1 MNKKTVITGFIL
13 TIIIIGVILAIYFGT
28 RKTNDPE
35 KEPIISISSAELAA
49 QSETETE
56 TYKMMTEYYDLPELS
71 KGVEIKTTINVKDSY
86 LIKTLK
92 ITRTNGSNVDEQNVP
107 ISDGDKTISF
117 RPKPNENMAVTH
129 TIKVTYTTLVSD
141 TVKDGPSATI
151 AISEDQLSLAS
162 TSKSGDIS
170 LTVGNPSLS
179 NNVLFTKNYVTIKLG
194 SIDIF
199 PSQKIYF
206 SPASGNGFK
215 IMGASGNSL
224 NVVNGKIFYILA
236 AGNKNMIATT
246 ATETTATQYLTYT
259 NNTLSLSSKTINIQN
274 KLFDITFGSAVP
286 AVEEKAPS
294 KPTLDNGKINW
305 QGSGQTGVDYGGLIW
320 TSVGNAPWD
329 QKYKFRCEKNGK
341 VSEFSGVYGPVS
353 HHNYNNPKIRVS
365 LNGVKPCAGDS
376 DSKLQVFDA
385 KTDTDIT
392 SQMKNFGMSSSY
404 DGSESVFVDKRN
416 SPYYKTGSYDCT
428 GDWRSQITK
437 CTNESSCKAI
447 GQHEN
452 GCWQKFA
459 GDTWNPSIYA
469 TDLGGNSKRMV
480 LQKKTA
486 FKQFYYGDGGCVN
499 ESFAKTRCRDGAACT
514 AVGKQ
519 SNGCWHTLQN
529 EGPNGEEKD
538 WGTYNTVILRK
549 DM

>member
-1 MNKKTVITGFIL
+1 M
-13 TIIIIGVILAIYFGT
+13 
-28 RKTNDPE
+28 
-35 KEPIISISSAELAA
+35 
-49 QSETETE
+49 
-56 TYKMMTEYYDLPELS
+56 
-71 KGVEIKTTINVKDSY
+71 
-86 LIKTLK
+86 
-92 ITRTNGSNVDEQNVP
+92 
-107 ISDGDKTISF
+107 
-117 RPKPNENMAVTH
+117 
-129 TIKVTYTTLVSD
+129 
-141 TVKDGPSATI
+141 
-151 AISEDQLSLAS
+151 
-162 TSKSGDIS
+162 
-170 LTVGNPSLS
+170 
-179 NNVLFTKNYVTIKLG
+179 
-194 SIDIF
+194 
-199 PSQKIYF
+199 
-206 SPASGNGFK
+206 
-215 IMGASGNSL
+215 
-224 NVVNGKIFYILA
+224 
-236 AGNKNMIATT
+236 
-246 ATETTATQYLTYT
+246 
-259 NNTLSLSSKTINIQN
+259 
-274 KLFDITFGSAVP
+274 
-286 AVEEKAPS
+286 
-294 KPTLDNGKINW
+294 
-305 QGSGQTGVDYGGLIW
+305 
-320 TSVGNAPWD
+320 
-329 QKYKFRCEKNGK
+329 
-341 VSEFSGVYGPVS
+341 
-353 HHNYNNPKIRVS
+353 
-365 LNGVKPCAGDS
+365 KPCAGDS

>member
-1 MNKKTVITGFIL
+1 MNKKTAITGFIL

-162 TSKSGDIS
+162 TSKSGDVS

-246 ATETTATQYLTYT
+246 ATETTATEYLTYT
-259 NNTLSLSSKTINIQN
+259 NNTLSLSIKTINIQN
-274 KLFDITFGSAVP
+274 KLFDITFGGAVQVVPKPYTYYEEENPSWSTCGADLSA
-286 AVEEKAPS
+286 
-294 KPTLDNGKINW
+294 
-305 QGSGQTGVDYGGLIW
+305 LI
-320 TSVGNAPWD
+320 TH
-329 QKYKFRCEKNGK
+329 CKN
-341 VSEFSGVYGPVS
+341 S
-353 HHNYNNPKIRVS
+353 
-365 LNGVKPCAGDS
+365 
-376 DSKLQVFDA
+376 
-385 KTDTDIT
+385 
-392 SQMKNFGMSSSY
+392 
-404 DGSESVFVDKRN
+404 
-416 SPYYKTGSYDCT
+416 
-428 GDWRSQITK
+428 
-437 CTNESSCKAI
+437 TNCGAI
-447 GQHEN
+447 G
-452 GCWQKFA
+452 
-459 GDTWNPSIYA
+459 
-469 TDLGGNSKRMV
+469 R
-480 LQKKTA
+480 
-486 FKQFYYGDGGCVN
+486 
-499 ESFAKTRCRDGAACT
+499 
-514 AVGKQ
+514 Q
-519 SNGCWHTLQN
+519 SNGCWHMFKGDSLPNDSDTAFYAKYGTVLEKKNDFKLFYGGDGALGRDGRNACNMTDADKQDACIRDDKLQII
-529 EGPNGEEKD
+529 GSGGSCGHKY
-538 WGTYNTVILRK
+538 YNTDKGMGSKLPTDYTNIHFCNREYGIEYGLISPNTGHNWHASGLTPEECRVKAVANGDNAYGMSTPTHPDVIAGKNKVSCWSRK
-549 DM
+549 IPGVGSDTFTGLVTTGEGGNLDHHIAGCTTIGKKVSNNCV

>member
-162 TSKSGDIS
+162 TSKSGDVS
-170 LTVGNPSLS
+170 LTVSDPSLS

-194 SIDIF
+194 TTDIF
-199 PSQKIYF
+199 PEQQIYF

-224 NVVNGKIFYILA
+224 NIVNGKVFYILA

-246 ATETTATQYLTYT
+246 ATETPATEYLTYT
-259 NNTLSLSSKTINIQN
+259 DNTLSLSIKTINFQN

-286 AVEEKAPS
+286 APPS
-294 KPTLDNGKINW
+294 
-305 QGSGQTGVDYGGLIW
+305 V
-320 TSVGNAPWD
+320 
-329 QKYKFRCEKNGK
+329 
-341 VSEFSGVYGPVS
+341 
-353 HHNYNNPKIRVS
+353 
-365 LNGVKPCAGDS
+365 
-376 DSKLQVFDA
+376 
-385 KTDTDIT
+385 
-392 SQMKNFGMSSSY
+392 
-404 DGSESVFVDKRN
+404 

>member
-1 MNKKTVITGFIL
+1 MNSNKVQAITGFIV
-13 TIIIIGVILAIYFGT
+13 TIIIIGVILAIYFSTSTKKSDTGT
-28 RKTNDPE
+28 VEE
-35 KEPIISISSAELAA
+35 KVPNISISGINLANKN
-49 QSETETE
+49 TE
-56 TYKMMTEYYDLPELS
+56 TYMLMTEYYDLPELS
-71 KGVEIKTTINVKDSY
+71 KQVKIDVIVTISDSY
-86 LIKTLK
+86 LIETLK
-92 ITRTNGSNVDEQNVP
+92 IRRTNGTNISEQNLD
-107 ISDGDKTISF
+107 ISDGTKTVSF
-117 RPKPNENMAVTH
+117 EALTDENMASGSGH
-129 TIKVTYTTLVSD
+129 TIEVIYTTYLNTTEVIGASD
-141 TVKDGPSATI
+141 TVTI
-151 AISEDQLSLAS
+151 SVEQLSLAS
-162 TSKSGDIS
+162 VEGSGSIT
-170 LTVGNPSLS
+170 LTVDNTGLQSD
-179 NNVLFTKNYVTIKLG
+179 VRITRNYVVITLG
-194 SIDIF
+194 TTDIF
-199 PSQKIYF
+199 AGKKVYF

-246 ATETTATQYLTYT
+246 ATETTATEYLTYT
-259 NNTLSLSSKTINIQN
+259 NNTLSLSIKTINFQN

-286 AVEEKAPS
+286 APPS
-294 KPTLDNGKINW
+294 
-305 QGSGQTGVDYGGLIW
+305 V
-320 TSVGNAPWD
+320 
-329 QKYKFRCEKNGK
+329 
-341 VSEFSGVYGPVS
+341 
-353 HHNYNNPKIRVS
+353 
-365 LNGVKPCAGDS
+365 
-376 DSKLQVFDA
+376 
-385 KTDTDIT
+385 
-392 SQMKNFGMSSSY
+392 
-404 DGSESVFVDKRN
+404 

>member
-1 MNKKTVITGFIL
+1 MNKKTAITGFIL

-49 QSETETE
+49 QSETE

-117 RPKPNENMAVTH
+117 RPKPNENMAVSH

-199 PSQKIYF
+199 PSQQIYF

-246 ATETTATQYLTYT
+246 ATETPATEYLTYT
-259 NNTLSLSSKTINIQN
+259 NNTLSLSIKTINFQN

-286 AVEEKAPS
+286 APPS
-294 KPTLDNGKINW
+294 STPTPP
-305 QGSGQTGVDYGGLIW
+305 
-320 TSVGNAPWD
+320 SV
-329 QKYKFRCEKNGK
+329 
-341 VSEFSGVYGPVS
+341 
-353 HHNYNNPKIRVS
+353 
-365 LNGVKPCAGDS
+365 
-376 DSKLQVFDA
+376 
-385 KTDTDIT
+385 
-392 SQMKNFGMSSSY
+392 
-404 DGSESVFVDKRN
+404 

>member
-1 MNKKTVITGFIL
+1 MNKKTAITGFIL

-49 QSETETE
+49 QSETET
-56 TYKMMTEYYDLPELS
+56 YKLMTEYYDLPELS

-117 RPKPNENMAVTH
+117 KPKPNENMAVTH

-199 PSQKIYF
+199 PSQQIYF

-246 ATETTATQYLTYT
+246 ATETTATEYLTYT
-259 NNTLSLSSKTINIQN
+259 NNTLSLSIKTINFQN

-286 AVEEKAPS
+286 APPS
-294 KPTLDNGKINW
+294 
-305 QGSGQTGVDYGGLIW
+305 V
-320 TSVGNAPWD
+320 
-329 QKYKFRCEKNGK
+329 
-341 VSEFSGVYGPVS
+341 
-353 HHNYNNPKIRVS
+353 
-365 LNGVKPCAGDS
+365 
-376 DSKLQVFDA
+376 
-385 KTDTDIT
+385 
-392 SQMKNFGMSSSY
+392 
-404 DGSESVFVDKRN
+404 

>member
-49 QSETETE
+49 QSETE

-117 RPKPNENMAVTH
+117 KPKPNENMAVTH

-162 TSKSGDIS
+162 TSKSGDVS

-199 PSQKIYF
+199 PSQQIYF

-246 ATETTATQYLTYT
+246 ATETPATEYLTYT
-259 NNTLSLSSKTINIQN
+259 NNTLSLSIKTINFQN

-286 AVEEKAPS
+286 APPS
-294 KPTLDNGKINW
+294 STPTPP
-305 QGSGQTGVDYGGLIW
+305 
-320 TSVGNAPWD
+320 SV
-329 QKYKFRCEKNGK
+329 
-341 VSEFSGVYGPVS
+341 
-353 HHNYNNPKIRVS
+353 
-365 LNGVKPCAGDS
+365 
-376 DSKLQVFDA
+376 
-385 KTDTDIT
+385 
-392 SQMKNFGMSSSY
+392 
-404 DGSESVFVDKRN
+404 

>member
-1 MNKKTVITGFIL
+1 MNKKTAITGFIL

-117 RPKPNENMAVTH
+117 KPKPNENMAVTH

-162 TSKSGDIS
+162 TSKSGDVS

-199 PSQKIYF
+199 PSQQIYF

-246 ATETTATQYLTYT
+246 ATETTATEYLTYT
-259 NNTLSLSSKTINIQN
+259 NNTLSLSIKTINFQN

-286 AVEEKAPS
+286 APPS
-294 KPTLDNGKINW
+294 STPTPP
-305 QGSGQTGVDYGGLIW
+305 
-320 TSVGNAPWD
+320 SV
-329 QKYKFRCEKNGK
+329 
-341 VSEFSGVYGPVS
+341 
-353 HHNYNNPKIRVS
+353 
-365 LNGVKPCAGDS
+365 
-376 DSKLQVFDA
+376 
-385 KTDTDIT
+385 
-392 SQMKNFGMSSSY
+392 
-404 DGSESVFVDKRN
+404 

>member
-35 KEPIISISSAELAA
+35 KEPIISISSAELVA
-49 QSETETE
+49 QSETE

-117 RPKPNENMAVTH
+117 KPKPNENMAVSH

-199 PSQKIYF
+199 PSQQIYF

-246 ATETTATQYLTYT
+246 ATETTATEYLTYT
-259 NNTLSLSSKTINIQN
+259 NNTLSLSIKTINFQN

-286 AVEEKAPS
+286 APPSSTPTPPPSSTPTPPPSSTPTPPPAVAQCANFVRIKSRYGYYLKDMGDGELRSDKRSDIPGIGEWKFEGSFPDDVRIKAP
-294 KPTLDNGKINW
+294 NGQYLVDLGDAHVRLEWQNW
-305 QGSGQTGVDYGGLIW
+305 KTGVNGWKIL
-320 TSVGNAPWD
+320 GNDFTNLNIKSPTN
-329 QKYKFRCEKNGK
+329 KYLAMN
-341 VSEFSGVYGPVS
+341 
-353 HHNYNNPKIRVS
+353 
-365 LNGVKPCAGDS
+365 
-376 DSKLQVFDA
+376 
-385 KTDTDIT
+385 
-392 SQMKNFGMSSSY
+392 
-404 DGSESVFVDKRN
+404 
-416 SPYYKTGSYDCT
+416 
-428 GDWRSQITK
+428 
-437 CTNESSCKAI
+437 
-447 GQHEN
+447 
-452 GCWQKFA
+452 
-459 GDTWNPSIYA
+459 
-469 TDLGGNSKRMV
+469 
-480 LQKKTA
+480 
-486 FKQFYYGDGGCVN
+486 
-499 ESFAKTRCRDGAACT
+499 
-514 AVGKQ
+514 
-519 SNGCWHTLQN
+519 SNGAIYLHGNQIPDANAWKIEC
-529 EGPNGEEKD
+529 
-538 WGTYNTVILRK
+538 Y
-549 DM
+549 